1 MDYKDKVAKL
11 AIYIREC
18 MKNKNRKVFL
28 FKLISGITIPLLIW
42 IFSPKAYL
50 GFWETLY
57 LIFVINYCIYQ
68 KSPKEK
74 KSWSIAIVLV
84 TAVLSFWVNHSVSPF
99 ISPNIASFVIKN
111 NYINSVFSPL
121 PSFSFESADNYK
133 DSVKE
138 SDFYLTQ
145 EAECKIRFPLFPLVR
160 FIVIPMKEPTVLY
173 PETLEGEFKDYEI
186 NPFIESIYEK
196 DNQIFVK
203 VKPQSSLNIIE
214 SIVTFTY
221 RRKFTNRLRFP
232 VSFNLQKIEG
242 KDAFLLDIRLA
253 NNKPFLV
260 KNLFY
265 IEEDF
270 VKKFTLGEFS
280 DNTKYKRTSVCKN
293 VGDGVVNMDKQGN
306 LFIMQYSPVGPG
318 EETHF
323 YLELE
328 RIPNI
333 GETK

>member
-1 MDYKDKVAKL
+1 
-11 AIYIREC
+11 
-18 MKNKNRKVFL
+18 MKIKNRKVL
-28 FKLISGITIPLLIW
+28 LKPTIGVTIPFLLW

-84 TAVLSFWVNHSVSPF
+84 TAVLSFWVNNSVSPF
-99 ISPNIASFVIKN
+99 ISPNVANFVIKS
-111 NYINSVFSPL
+111 NYINSGFSPS

-138 SDFYLTQ
+138 SNFYLTQ

-160 FIVIPMKEPTVLY
+160 FIVIPMKEPTALY

-221 RRKFTNRLRFP
+221 RRKFTNKLRFP
-232 VSFNLQKIEG
+232 VSFTLQKIEG
-242 KDAFLLDIRLA
+242 KDAFLLDIHLV
-253 NNKPFLV
+253 NNKPFLI
-260 KNLFY
+260 KRLFY

-270 VKKFTLGEFS
+270 FKKSTLGEFLDS
-280 DNTKYKRTSVCKN
+280 KKYKRTSVCKN
-293 VGDGVVNMDKQGN
+293 VGDGIVNIDKQGN
-306 LFIMQYSPVGPG
+306 LFIMQYSPVNPG
-318 EETHF
+318 NEAHF
-323 YLELE
+323 YLEIE
-328 RIPNI
+328 RIPNS